1 MRSRQYADAL
11 PALSPSRDGALTRE
25 IKNYFLTHYFLKSR
39 ANASRA
45 SLAFRGAAVLIEGAG
60 GFGGMPF
67 PFEALVPSR
76 DTVTRGANNVQGFA
90 WSFDG
95 MRSGIGFKH

>member
-1 MRSRQYADAL
+1 M
-11 PALSPSRDGALTRE
+11 
-25 IKNYFLTHYFLKSR
+25 
-39 ANASRA
+39 
-45 SLAFRGAAVLIEGAG
+45 LIEGAG

-76 DTVTRGANNVQGFA
+76 DTVTRGANNVQEFA